1 MAISLECNFPLVIVL
16 GNRISDCP
24 IDDQRNCVASET
36 LQAVFLQI
44 DAMTL

>member
-1 MAISLECNFPLVIVL
+1 MAISLECNFPLQIVL
-16 GNRISDCP
+16 GNSISGFP
-24 IDDQRNCVASET
+24 TEDQRSCVASEI